1 MILHYI
7 IFISYLYYII
17 LYLYYIILYLYY
29 IIFIFI
35 LYYIIFILYLFYI
48 ILYYIILYI
57 YIYHMYMI
65 YVTCLYIYPLS
76 SGKPKS
82 NSGPSHRWYII
93 SLRVTVQIST
103 WVQVKTSEYKEI
115 HRDITIEHCHHTIF
129 WSCSTSMLSKRIW
142 PKSHRWKKK
151 RGVWFRIYQS
161 YIPQIPPFKIIG
173 HLQKSLNP

>member
-1 MILHYI
+1 
-7 IFISYLYYII
+7 
-17 LYLYYIILYLYY
+17 
-29 IIFIFI
+29 
-35 LYYIIFILYLFYI
+35 
-48 ILYYIILYI
+48 
-57 YIYHMYMI
+57 MYMI

-142 PKSHRWKKK
+142 PKSHRWKKNAACDFVFTNHISPK
-151 RGVWFRIYQS
+151 SHR
-161 YIPQIPPFKIIG
+161 
-173 HLQKSLNP
+173 LKSLDIFKNLWIHRIFKKNEITWNKP